1 MEMTEQFK
9 SLGLP
14 LLPISAAHG
23 SGMSDLLD
31 AIEERLPKE
40 EEEDEQDEV
49 VEADEKKGKGGKDQA
64 AHKAAKRP
72 VRVAIVGRPNVGKS
86 SLLNRILGFERSIV
100 SPIAGTTHDPVDQV
114 WLKCSTL
121 ACCLC

>member
-1 MEMTEQFK
+1 MTEQFK

-23 SGMSDLLD
+23 AGMRDLLD

-40 EEEDEQDEV
+40 EEEETSDEQDEV
-49 VEADEKKGKGGKDQA
+49 AEVDEKKGKGGKDQT
-64 AHKAAKRP
+64 AHKAVKRP

-114 WLKCSTL
+114 WPHTY
-121 ACCLC
+121 CLC